1 MIVASLTTIPSRLP
15 FLQKTISSIL
25 ADRGF
30 DKVILTIPSKTL
42 KGHDY
47 PVEEITKLSKKFN
60 GSDRFLINTIP
71 EDYGPITKLV
81 GCLDIITDPETVIVV
96 FDDDRQLLKPV
107 SRIFHQRCVS
117 DPSCAFSLGGWCFG
131 SGYRIQVENI
141 EDVEVDTLMG
151 TTCIAFRR
159 DLINKEELLNFR
171 REDKRLVKLDD
182 MRISGYLS
190 SKGKRRISVGFNAR
204 EYLKDI
210 EYQGTEKLSGN
221 FNFWVDNKAVID
233 QLRKEGIFK
242 IKSSEGSSFEA
253 FVFYIILSVLVLLG
267 GLWSIYNRR
276 TYGYILLVAGL
287 IFACLAIVQIQSF
300 IL

>member
-1 MIVASLTTIPSRLP
+1 MIIASLTTIPSRLP
-15 FLQKTISSIL
+15 FLKRTISSIL

-42 KGHDY
+42 KGQEY
-47 PVEEITKLSKKFN
+47 PVEEITKLAKHF
-60 GSDRFLINTIP
+60 GAGDRFLINRIP

-81 GCLDIITDPETVIVV
+81 GCLDIITDQETVIVV
-96 FDDDRQLLKPV
+96 FDDDRELLKPV
-107 SRIFHQRCVS
+107 SRVFQQRCVS
-117 DPSCAFSLGGWCFG
+117 DPSCAYSLGGWCFG

-159 DLINKEELLNFR
+159 NLINKEDLLNFR
-171 REDKRLVKLDD
+171 REDRRLDKLDD

-190 SKGKRRISVGFNAR
+190 SKGNRRISVGLNAR
-204 EYLKDI
+204 EYLRDI

-233 QLRKEGIFK
+233 QLRKEGVFK

-253 FVFYIILSVLVLLG
+253 FVFYIIIAILVLLG
-267 GLWSIYNRR
+267 GLWNIYNRR
-276 TYGYILLVAGL
+276 TYGYILLPTALV
-287 IFACLAIVQIQSF
+287 FACLAIVQIQSF